1 MQADSPIYNTLAV
14 TGNFDGDAAGTVA
27 EGSAVVMGRIM
38 HGTLSALVT
47 VDAETN
53 TLTMTA
59 KWQVSNDDST
69 WVDIVAP
76 NNAANVALATGTAG
90 ADAAVTKVI
99 SAPDAAYGWQYAR
112 LAIVSGV
119 VTGAATD
126 TYSMSYCYRRYDAC
140 GD

>member
-1 MQADSPIYNTLAV
+1 MQADSPINGAQLTS
-14 TGNFDGDAAGTVA
+14 GNFDGQAAGTVA
-27 EGSAVVMGRIM
+27 AGSAVFIGKIM
-38 HGTLSALVT
+38 HGSLSALVN

-59 KWQVSNDDST
+59 KWQVSNDNST

-76 NNAANVALATGTAG
+76 NNAANVALATGTG
-90 ADAAVTKVI
+90 SADAAVTKAI

-119 VTGAATD
+119 ATGAATD